1 MSEDI
6 NTLQNQP
13 DDNSPFRGQGGGY
26 YSGPDG
32 NSPFRGLGG
41 LLRENIKNLTPYS
54 SARDEYQGE
63 ASVFLDAN
71 ENAFGSPL
79 NRQFNRYP
87 DPLQYQLKKR
97 ITEIKGVPPRNIF
110 VGNGSDEAID
120 ILFRSFCNPGV
131 DNVIIVPPTYGMYQ
145 VSANINDVEARK
157 VLLTEDY
164 QLNLE
169 GIAEAIDE
177 HTKLIFIC
185 SPNNP
190 TGNSINRA
198 DVETLLANFNGLVIV
213 DEAYINFSRQKTFI
227 QELTEYANLVVLQTL
242 SKAWGLAGLRVGMAF
257 ASEEIIEVMNKVK
270 PPYNVNEASQQLALE
285 ALANIDQINNWIKE
299 TLAQRDRLVLELKN
313 FDFVLDIY
321 PSDANFILVKTTDA
335 NKIYDYLVSKGIIIR
350 NRSKV
355 ELCEGCL
362 RITVGTPDENTT
374 LLQTLQN
381 FK

>member
-1 MSEDI
+1 MSEEI
-6 NTLQNQP
+6 KQQ
-13 DDNSPFRGQGGGY
+13 Y

-41 LLRENIKNLTPYS
+41 LLRENIKRLVPYS

-79 NRQFNRYP
+79 DQQFNRYP
-87 DPLQYQLKKR
+87 DPMQFDLKKR

-110 VGNGSDEAID
+110 IGNGSDEAID
-120 ILFRSFCNPGV
+120 ILFRAFCNPGV
-131 DNVIIVPPTYGMYQ
+131 DNVVLVPPTYGMYE
-145 VSANINDVEARK
+145 VSANINDIEARK
-157 VLLTEDY
+157 VNLTEDY

-169 GIAEAIDE
+169 GIAEAIDKN
-177 HTKLIFIC
+177 TKLIFIC

-190 TGNSINRA
+190 TGNSINR
-198 DVETLLANFNGLVIV
+198 DDIQTLLANFSGIVVV
-213 DEAYINFSRQKTFI
+213 DEAYINFSRQKSFI
-227 QELTEYANLVVLQTL
+227 QELTEYSNLVVMQTL

-270 PPYNVNEASQQLALE
+270 PPYNVNESSQQLALA
-285 ALANIDQINNWIKE
+285 ALANVGQVNEWIKE
-299 TLAQRDRLVLELKN
+299 TLAQRDRLVLALK
-313 FDFVLDIY
+313 DLEFVLDIY
-321 PSDANFILVKTTDA
+321 PSDANFILVKTTNA
-335 NKIYDYLVSKGIIIR
+335 NGIYDFLVKQGIIVR

-362 RITVGTPDENTT
+362 RITIGTPDENTILLET
-374 LLQTLQN
+374 LKT
-381 FK
+381 FE

>member
-1 MSEDI
+1 MFSI
-6 NTLQNQP
+6 NNI
-13 DDNSPFRGQGGGY
+13 
-26 YSGPDG
+26 
-32 NSPFRGLGG
+32 
-41 LLRENIKNLTPYS
+41 LRENIKNLTPYS

-79 NRQFNRYP
+79 EQQFNRYP
-87 DPLQYQLKKR
+87 DPLQADLKRR

-120 ILFRSFCNPGV
+120 ILFRAFCNPGV
-131 DNVIIVPPTYGMYQ
+131 DNVILVPPTYGMYQ
-145 VSANINDVEARK
+145 VSANINDVTVK
-157 VLLTEDY
+157 NVPLTGEF

-169 GIAEAIDE
+169 GIAEAIDKN
-177 HTKLIFIC
+177 TKLIFIC

-190 TGNSINRA
+190 TGNSINRT
-198 DVETLLANFNGLVIV
+198 DVETLLANFSGIVVV

-270 PPYNVNEASQQLALE
+270 PPYNVNEASQQLALQ
-285 ALANIDQINNWIKE
+285 ALNNVSLVNVWIKE
-299 TLAQRDRLVLELKN
+299 TLAQRDKLVLTLKD
-313 FDFVLDIY
+313 FDFVVDIY

-335 NKIYDYLVSKGIIIR
+335 NGIYNYLVQKGIIVR

-362 RITVGTPDENTT
+362 RITVGTPDENDI

-381 FK
+381 YK

>member
-1 MSEDI
+1 MYNI
-6 NTLQNQP
+6 NNI
-13 DDNSPFRGQGGGY
+13 
-26 YSGPDG
+26 
-32 NSPFRGLGG
+32 
-41 LLRENIKNLTPYS
+41 LRENIKRLVPYS

-71 ENAFGSPL
+71 ENAYGSPL
-79 NRQFNRYP
+79 AQQFNRYP
-87 DPLQYQLKKR
+87 DPMQYAVKMRLS
-97 ITEIKGVPPRNIF
+97 EIKGVPARNIF
-110 VGNGSDEAID
+110 IGNGSDEAID

-131 DNVIIVPPTYGMYQ
+131 DNVILVPPTYGMYE

-157 VLLTEDY
+157 VNLTPEY

-190 TGNSINRA
+190 TGNSINRE
-198 DVETLLANFNGLVIV
+198 DVETLLANFNGIVVV

-227 QELTEYANLVVLQTL
+227 QELTEYANLVVMQTL

-270 PPYNVNEASQQLALE
+270 PPYNVNESSQQLALE
-285 ALANIDQINNWIKE
+285 ALANVAQVNEWIKE
-299 TLAQRDRLVLELKN
+299 TLIQRDRLVLALKE

-335 NKIYDYLVSKGIIIR
+335 NGIYNFLVGKGIIVR
-350 NRSKV
+350 NRSKI
-355 ELCEGCL
+355 ELCEGSL
-362 RITVGTPDENTT
+362 RITVGTPDENTI
-374 LLQTLQN
+374 LLNTLQN

>member
-1 MSEDI
+1 MFSI
-6 NTLQNQP
+6 NN
-13 DDNSPFRGQGGGY
+13 
-26 YSGPDG
+26 
-32 NSPFRGLGG
+32 
-41 LLRENIKNLTPYS
+41 LLRENIKNLVSYS

-79 NRQFNRYP
+79 NENYNRYP
-87 DPLQYQLKKR
+87 DPLQYKVKKR
-97 ITEIKGVPPRNIF
+97 LSEIKGVPIRNIF
-110 VGNGSDEAID
+110 LGNGSDEAID
-120 ILFRSFCNPGV
+120 ILFRSFCNPGI
-131 DNVIIVPPTYGMYQ
+131 DNVILVPPTYGMYE

-198 DVETLLANFNGLVIV
+198 DVETLLANFNGIVVV
-213 DEAYINFSRQKTFI
+213 DEAYINFSRQKSFI

-270 PPYNVNEASQQLALE
+270 PPYNINEASQQLALK
-285 ALANIDQINNWIKE
+285 ALENVDRVNEWIKE
-299 TLAQRDRLVLELKN
+299 TLKQRDTLVLALKN
-313 FDFVLDIY
+313 FNFVLDIY
-321 PSDANFILVKTTDA
+321 PSDANFILVKTTDP
-335 NKIYDYLVSKGIIIR
+335 KFIYRFLVEKGIIVR
-350 NRSKV
+350 DRSK
-355 ELCEGCL
+355 
-362 RITVGTPDENTT
+362 ID
-374 LLQTLQN
+374 
-381 FK
+381 

>member
-1 MSEDI
+1 MFNI
-6 NTLQNQP
+6 NN
-13 DDNSPFRGQGGGY
+13 
-26 YSGPDG
+26 
-32 NSPFRGLGG
+32 

-79 NRQFNRYP
+79 EKQYNRYP
-87 DPLQYQLKKR
+87 DPLQFEVKKR
-97 ITEIKGVPPRNIF
+97 LSEIKGVPVRNIF
-110 VGNGSDEAID
+110 LGNGSDEAID

-131 DNVIIVPPTYGMYQ
+131 DNVILVPPTYGMYL
-145 VSANINDVEARK
+145 VSANINDIAVK
-157 VLLTEDY
+157 NVPLTAEF
-164 QLNLE
+164 QLNLD

-177 HTKLIFIC
+177 HTKLIFVC

-190 TGNSINRA
+190 TGNSINRT
-198 DVETLLANFNGLVIV
+198 DVETLLANFNGIVVV

-227 QELTEYANLVVLQTL
+227 QELTEYGNLVVLQTL

-270 PPYNVNEASQQLALE
+270 PPYNINEASQQLALQ
-285 ALANIDQINNWIKE
+285 ALANVDQVNGWIKE
-299 TLAQRDRLVLELKN
+299 TLLQRDKLVLGLKD

-321 PSDANFILVKTTDA
+321 PSDANFILVKTIDA
-335 NKIYDYLVSKGIIIR
+335 KAIYNFLVQKGIIVR
-350 NRSKV
+350 DRSKV
-355 ELCEGCL
+355 ELCQGCL
-362 RITVGTPDENTT
+362 RITVGTPEENDI
-374 LLQTLQN
+374 LLKTLQN